1 MFVNGLTAREKY
13 SLRNRDNLTMPIQ
26 MELSQMQ
33 EFLPNFFFVF
43 LKSTL
48 NLKSFPKKE
57 DRHS

>member
-33 EFLPNFFFVF
+33 EFLPNFCFVF

-57 DRHS
+57 DPHS